1 MKILKNIRRKVYD
14 STAQNSTATVIR
26 WSLHIINKCLFK
38 AKQKCLEAPIRV
50 IKFIRLRMSMIEKM
64 LPLYPNM
71 KVIYLQRDPRGSFN
85 SRAHAG
91 LITDGVFKFRKDVVS
106 HCHSTMDDLTTFRKL
121 IKQYPGRLKAVLYED
136 VAESPVE
143 TLSSIFRFCEM
154 NLSSDL
160 RKYTLSLTSLGGNDS
175 CAYCIKRGNSKKS
188 AYKWRKEMPFSKVQF
203 IDKQCSEVNKIL
215 GYRPFP
221 RPIDLKNVSL
231 STRTRTGL
239 IL

>member
-1 MKILKNIRRKVYD
+1 MLKKVRGKVYNL
-14 STAQNSTATVIR
+14 TAQNSSTTVIR
-26 WSLHIINKCLFK
+26 RSIEAIDNCLFK
-38 AKQKCLEAPIRV
+38 EKQKCLEAPIRV
-50 IKFIRLRMSMIEKM
+50 IKFIRLRMPMIEKI

-91 LITDGVFKFRKDVVS
+91 LIKGGVSEFRKDVVN
-106 HCHSTMDDLTTFRKL
+106 HCNESVDDITTFRKL
-121 IKQYPGRLKAVLYED
+121 TKQYPERLKAVLYED

-154 NLSSDL
+154 ILSSDL

-188 AYKWRKEMPFSKVQF
+188 TYKWRKEMSFSKVQF
-203 IDKQCSEVNKIL
+203 IDKQCSEVYSIL
-215 GYRPFP
+215 GYRQFP